1 MISILFKE
9 VIITLNN
16 QIIFTINDQVMI
28 TYTSKGYIIIFN
40 V

>member
-16 QIIFTINDQVMI
+16 QIIFTFTINDQVMI
-28 TYTSKGYIIIFN
+28 TYTSKG
-40 V
+40 